1 MNTLSSQFTKN
12 LINIFSVSPSQR
24 SQHDLEEI
32 MKVTK
37 DIKFLKNLS
46 EERNSDRVHWECCR
60 VMTLEIF
67 NPGDNIINYG
77 EPGDKYY
84 IIIKGKVSVL
94 VPSMIRKKPIST
106 PSPSSKSL
114 KKPLSL
120 SIPPLKHEPHPDD
133 ELEKSPYL
141 KPKQSNHDIDF
152 IENSYDFSDLKE
164 LKILT
169 DGDSFGELALLSNNP
184 RSATVK
190 CKEVS
195 YFAVL
200 SQKDYKKILRTD
212 AQKSIHDRIEYLYR
226 LPMFNGASHTALKNL
241 AFMMTE
247 CTFRKKQIL
256 YTEGSPAEY
265 ICFIKSGEFKLTV
278 NEQIKIPNSYKETS
292 LLKLKLM
299 KNKNRKVNF
308 QVVIKGKGEMF
319 GQEELVED
327 QSKRSRTCTCESTF
341 GQVYM
346 VYIND
351 VKNRPACQMMINYI
365 KEKNNIENERNSNRL
380 ETLRTVENLKH
391 KTATKKEKIKFSENI
406 QNILYTINQKI
417 HPPYYVT
424 PQHTNKIKEP
434 FVNKSNIFHN
444 RQRIASDSHLGSD
457 TTRSI
462 RMSASQVSIKTIED
476 GVFEN
481 SYFVKS
487 ILKKSGISGF
497 FKENYNKDSE
507 SPVGM
512 RIRHFRN
519 KTHRIA

>member
-1 MNTLSSQFTKN
+1 MNTMSSQFTKN

-67 NPGDNIINYG
+67 NPGDNVINFG
-77 EPGDKYY
+77 EPGNKYY

-94 VPSMIRKKPIST
+94 VPSMTRKKHIST
-106 PSPSSKSL
+106 PSPGFKSL
-114 KKPLSL
+114 KKPQNL
-120 SIPPLKHEPHPDD
+120 SIPPLKHEFHP
-133 ELEKSPYL
+133 EEEVEKSPFL
-141 KPKQSNHDIDF
+141 KSKPANFDMDF
-152 IENSYDFSDLKE
+152 IESPYDFSSFKE
-164 LKILT
+164 LKTLS
-169 DGDSFGELALLSNNP
+169 DGDSFGELALLSDNP

-190 CKEVS
+190 CKDVS

-226 LPMFNGASHTALKNL
+226 LPMFNGASHTTLKNL

-247 CTFRKKQIL
+247 CTFRKKQVL

-278 NEQIKIPNSYKETS
+278 NEQIKVPSSYKESS

-299 KNKNRKVNF
+299 KKKNRKVNF
-308 QVVIKGKGEMF
+308 QVVIKGKGEIF

-327 QSKRSRTCTCESTF
+327 QSKRSRTCTCVSTF

-346 VYIND
+346 VYIN
-351 VKNRPACQMMINYI
+351 VKII
-365 KEKNNIENERNSNRL
+365 
-380 ETLRTVENLKH
+380 
-391 KTATKKEKIKFSENI
+391 
-406 QNILYTINQKI
+406 
-417 HPPYYVT
+417 
-424 PQHTNKIKEP
+424 
-434 FVNKSNIFHN
+434 
-444 RQRIASDSHLGSD
+444 
-457 TTRSI
+457 
-462 RMSASQVSIKTIED
+462 
-476 GVFEN
+476 
-481 SYFVKS
+481 
-487 ILKKSGISGF
+487 
-497 FKENYNKDSE
+497 
-507 SPVGM
+507 
-512 RIRHFRN
+512 
-519 KTHRIA
+519 